1 MTWWAIDVT
10 PSKLAARGEALAAW
24 LVARTGQAVEEQGDG
39 TLVTFAEDEVAADAL
54 IAALAQ
60 SPDPAAS
67 ARRRALDT
75 VDWTTRW
82 RDGLEARR
90 FGRLIVAPSWID
102 ASAGPGD
109 VVVVV
114 DPEMAFGSGEHGST
128 RAALALLERH
138 LRRGDAVL
146 DLGSGSG
153 ILSIAAVRLGA
164 SRAIGVE
171 VDDEAIVVA
180 ERNAAQNGVA
190 ASCRFLEGDA
200 ADLAPLLGPV
210 DLVLSNILRTVNL
223 TLFPAIRRALAPG
236 GLVVFSGMEE
246 AEAPL
251 FLPALA
257 EGGFAAVSEM
267 RDAGWWAVAAR
278 TRA

>member
-1 MTWWAIDVT
+1 MAWQAVDVT
-10 PSKLAARGEALAAW
+10 PSRASGAASALAAW

-39 TLVTFAEDEVAADAL
+39 TLVTFAEDEGKAETL
-54 IAALAQ
+54 IAALAE
-60 SPDPAAS
+60 SPDPS
-67 ARRRALDT
+67 ATAQRRTLEV

-82 RDGLEARR
+82 RVGIEARR

-102 ASAGPGD
+102 AGAGPGD

-114 DPEMAFGSGEHGST
+114 DPEMAFGTGEHGST
-128 RAALALLERH
+128 RAALTLLVQH
-138 LRRGDAVL
+138 LRPGDTVL

-164 SRAIGVE
+164 ARATGIEIDG
-171 VDDEAIVVA
+171 EANVVA

-190 ASCRFLEGDA
+190 AGCRFLEGDA

-210 DLVLSNILRTVNL
+210 DLVVSNILRTVNL
-223 TLFPAIRRALAPG
+223 TLFPSIRRALRPG
-236 GLVVFSGMEE
+236 GLVIFSGMEE
-246 AEAPL
+246 PEAPL
-251 FLPALA
+251 FLPALPG
-257 EGGFAAVSEM
+257 GGFEPVAEV

-278 TRA
+278 RRE